1 MDSSHPATCEV
12 AAPFVLVIN
21 CKRCNYLTRDHETLA
36 NTRWLKHCKRQC
48 PRSWSTS
55 DPTDMENRLGEAQAV
70 AGRKLGQSRE
80 AGFAVGHAAPTVRLD
95 LKKTWQKTLSQS
107 AK

>member
-36 NTRWLKHCKRQC
+36 NTRWLNTVKDSVPGAGARQILQTWRTGLEK
-48 PRSWSTS
+48 PRQWQ
-55 DPTDMENRLGEAQAV
+55 GE
-70 AGRKLGQSRE
+70 RE

-95 LKKTWQKTLSQS
+95 LKKTWQNTLSQS